1 MLLFGL
7 LLCALSILLHIA
19 LLFTFRAIVQAANF
33 SGLQPKDVWS
43 AANWLVSLLQACVA
57 TTVGYMAVMSTN
69 NDLLDTRVKFLAPY
83 AWFSL
88 GYWLYDLV
96 CLFVIVT
103 GRSERGKLVQ
113 VWEFLVWWPGIV
125 LHHLGII
132 LFLGLGIIHTT
143 RTRGDGII
151 GFSLLMEFSS
161 IFVAFRSFLGAV
173 GLKRARVYL
182 VAGIL
187 MVAAFFVSRVLLLP
201 YIINLYSAQVG
212 LSLLDGV
219 LSLPLKCSLGSA
231 SFYCLNMYWFMLML
245 RGCVRAARGS
255 TSEHKNNQVVHKNN
269 NKEHKND

>member
-1 MLLFGL
+1 
-7 LLCALSILLHIA
+7 
-19 LLFTFRAIVQAANF
+19 
-33 SGLQPKDVWS
+33 
-43 AANWLVSLLQACVA
+43 
-57 TTVGYMAVMSTN
+57 
-69 NDLLDTRVKFLAPY
+69 
-83 AWFSL
+83 
-88 GYWLYDLV
+88 
-96 CLFVIVT
+96 
-103 GRSERGKLVQ
+103 
-113 VWEFLVWWPGIV
+113 
-125 LHHLGII
+125 
-132 LFLGLGIIHTT
+132 
-143 RTRGDGII
+143 
-151 GFSLLMEFSS
+151 
-161 IFVAFRSFLGAV
+161 
-173 GLKRARVYL
+173 VYL